1 MSGKRAAQAA
11 LRVAGVAL
19 LFIFAWL
26 TYRYFDSRLLLRQ
39 LAELVRH
46 PADLAGAAFVYG
58 VSFWLRA
65 WAWKQYVGKPIA
77 FSVYWRAVLLSLFIN
92 HLVPVKIGDAAR
104 VAVLARQPGVSV
116 GEAVESVAVM
126 RLLDMAV
133 LGGFAAFGMYMYMHQ
148 IPGIPLLAALA
159 AAGFVLVLIV
169 FRRPLRIDRL
179 WRRWRTVFHSWR
191 GMLIV
196 AAVAASWLC
205 EASVIGA
212 IARTVG
218 MPLSFWQAVWV
229 NSATVSGQI
238 AQVAPGGV
246 GTYEAVMAFA
256 LTVLGVP
263 WGMAYAAAVLTHA
276 FKFLFS
282 YAAGAVVLA
291 LWQSDWQAVRGVW
304 KKERERR

>member
-1 MSGKRAAQAA
+1 MSGKLAAKVVLRTAGAA
-11 LRVAGVAL
+11 LL
-19 LFIFAWL
+19 CIFAWL
-26 TYRYFDSRLLLRQ
+26 TYRYFDTRLLLWH

-46 PADLAGAAFVYG
+46 PADLAAAALVYG
-58 VSFWLRA
+58 MSFWLRA

-104 VAVLARQPGVSV
+104 VAVLAHQPGISAS
-116 GEAVESVAVM
+116 EAVESVAVM

-133 LGGFAAFGMYMYMHQ
+133 LGSFAAVGMYVYMHR
-148 IPGIPLLAALA
+148 IPGAPLLAALA
-159 AAGFVLVLIV
+159 AAALVLALAV
-169 FRRPLRIDRL
+169 FRRPLRMERL
-179 WRRWRTVFHSWR
+179 WRRWRMAFRGWR
-191 GMLIV
+191 GVLIA

-205 EASVIGA
+205 EAAVIGT
-212 IARTVG
+212 ITRTAG

-238 AQVAPGGV
+238 AQIAPGGV

-256 LTVLGVP
+256 LTALGAPGSV
-263 WGMAYAAAVLTHA
+263 AYTAAVLTHA

-291 LWQSDWQAVRGVW
+291 FWRSDWQAVRNVW
-304 KKERERR
+304 RKERERR